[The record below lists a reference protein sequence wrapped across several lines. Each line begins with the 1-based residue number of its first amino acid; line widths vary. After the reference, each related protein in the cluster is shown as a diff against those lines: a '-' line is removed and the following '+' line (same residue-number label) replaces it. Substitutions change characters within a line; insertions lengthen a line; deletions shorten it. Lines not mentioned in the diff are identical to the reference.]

1 MLSLYFCR
9 AVRVDCPASYMRR
22 RQIIEGITFRVDGQE
37 KLANPVNT
45 MMCFEEALKDHA
57 YILKMIEARILV
69 EHGLLK
75 EYNFD
80 TAKIDTRRENI
91 KSVFDSVCNRK
102 HTDQEI
108 QKAYEE
114 VLNVDIEGIQV
125 NPFKALYSVY
135 SRGIAATTIP
145 KRSGWGMASSL

>member
-1 MLSLYFCR
+1 
-9 AVRVDCPASYMRR
+9 
-22 RQIIEGITFRVDGQE
+22 
-37 KLANPVNT
+37 
-45 MMCFEEALKDHA
+45 MMCFEEALKDHE

>member
-1 MLSLYFCR
+1 
-9 AVRVDCPASYMRR
+9 
-22 RQIIEGITFRVDGQE
+22 
-37 KLANPVNT
+37 
-45 MMCFEEALKDHA
+45 
-57 YILKMIEARILV
+57 MIEARILV

-91 KSVFDSVCNRK
+91 KSVVDSVCNRK

>member
-1 MLSLYFCR
+1 MQGSPCGLSCFLYEEKT
-9 AVRVDCPASYMRR
+9 DYRR
-22 RQIIEGITFRVDGQE
+22 DYLQGGRTGKE

-114 VLNVDIEGIQV
+114 VLNIDIEGIQV